1 MLRFRRARTIALL
14 ALLLAAACSG
24 EVQPIRIG
32 VAGALSDPIGE
43 PMQRAARLAVEEV
56 NAAGGVRGR
65 RLELLE
71 RDDHASPDSA
81 VRIAAELY
89 ASDAVAVVGHLFSGP
104 TLAAAPIYNSG
115 TDPLVE
121 ISPSSSAPEV
131 SGAGPFT
138 FRLCPSD
145 LAHGDALAR
154 WMGERLELKKGAVF
168 YLDDD
173 YGRGIRHAFTEQF
186 MRRGG
191 TLVGMEP
198 YLGAAPDVAPQLER
212 LARLARPEF
221 LFVAGNRVEAES
233 ILRGARA
240 RGITVPLA
248 GGDGLEGLEG
258 AGALAEG
265 SYVSA
270 AYHPALNT
278 RANRAFVAAWAKRYP
293 DAPPPN
299 QPAAATYDA
308 IHLLAR
314 VIQEAGPGRAAI
326 RAALAEVGRA
336 SAPHEGVAGRIAFD
350 SLGDVTGRP
359 VFITVIREGQ
369 ALLAGS
375 L

>member
-1 MLRFRRARTIALL
+1 MRRTPTFRAAALL
-14 ALLLAAACSG
+14 ALLAAAACSG

-43 PMQRAARLAVEEV
+43 PMRRAARLAVAEI

-65 RLELLE
+65 PLELLE
-71 RDDHASPDSA
+71 RDDYASPDSA

-89 ASDAVAVVGHLFSGP
+89 GSDAVAVVGHLFSGP

-115 TDPLVE
+115 TAPLVE

-131 SGAGPFT
+131 SDAGPYT

-154 WMGERLELKKGAVF
+154 WLGERLELKAGAVF
-168 YLDDD
+168 FLDDD
-173 YGRGIRHAFTEQF
+173 YGRGIRHAFAEQF
-186 MRRGG
+186 TRRGG

-198 YLGAAPDVAPQLER
+198 YLGSSPDLGPQLDR
-212 LARLARPEF
+212 LAKLVHPQF
-221 LFVAGNRVEAES
+221 LFVAGNRDEAQV
-233 ILRGARA
+233 ILQGARA

-258 AGALAEG
+258 GGALAEG

-270 AYHPALNT
+270 AYHPSLNT
-278 RANRAFVAAWAKRYP
+278 KANRDFVAAYAKRYP
-293 DAPPPN
+293 DAPVPN

-314 VIQEAGPGRAAI
+314 IIQETGPKRSAV
-326 RAALAEVGRA
+326 RDALAQVGRT
-336 SAPHEGVAGRIAFD
+336 SAPFEGVAGRIAFD
-350 SLGDVTGRP
+350 SLGDVTERP
-359 VFITVIREGQ
+359 VFITVIRDGQ

>member
-1 MLRFRRARTIALL
+1 MLRTRLVRTGALL

-24 EVQPIRIG
+24 EVHPIRIG
-32 VAGALSDPIGE
+32 LAGAFSDPIGE
-43 PMQRAARLAVEEV
+43 PMLRAARLAVAEI

-71 RDDHASPDSA
+71 RDDHANPDSA

-131 SGAGPFT
+131 SDAGPFT

-154 WMGERLELKKGAVF
+154 WMSERLELKQGAIF

-173 YGRGIRHAFTEQF
+173 YGRGIRQAFTEQF
-186 MRRGG
+186 RRRGG
-191 TLVGMEP
+191 VLVALEP
-198 YLGAAPDVAPQLER
+198 YLGSAPDVAPQLDR

-221 LFVAGNRVEAES
+221 LFVAGNRDEAET

-240 RGITVPLA
+240 RGISVPLA
-248 GGDGLEGLEG
+248 GGDGLEGLED
-258 AGALAEG
+258 AGLLAEG

-270 AYHPALNT
+270 AYHPALNSKV
-278 RANRAFVAAWAKRYP
+278 NRTFIAAWGKEHP
-293 DAPPPN
+293 DAGQPN

-314 VIQEAGPGRAAI
+314 VIQEAGPKREAI
-326 RAALAEVGRA
+326 RTALAAVGRT
-336 SAPHEGVAGRIAFD
+336 SAAFEGVAGRIAFD
-350 SLGDVTGRP
+350 SLGDVTERP
-359 VFITVIREGQ
+359 VFITVIRDGQ

>member
-1 MLRFRRARTIALL
+1 MPHTRRARTLALL
-14 ALLLAAACSG
+14 ALLLATACSG

-43 PMQRAARLAVEEV
+43 PMRRAARLAVDEI

-89 ASDAVAVVGHLFSGP
+89 GSDVVAVVGHLFSGP

-115 TDPLVE
+115 ATPLVE

-131 SGAGPFT
+131 SDAGPYT

-154 WMGERLELKKGAVF
+154 WMSERLELKTGAIF

-191 TLVGMEP
+191 TLVGIEP
-198 YLGAAPDVAPQLER
+198 YLGSAPDVAPQLDR
-212 LARLARPEF
+212 LARLARPQF
-221 LFVAGNRVEAES
+221 LFVAGNRDEAES
-233 ILRGARA
+233 ILREARA
-240 RGITVPLA
+240 RGIAVPLA
-248 GGDGLEGLEG
+248 GGDGLEGFEG
-258 AGALAEG
+258 VGPLAEG

-278 RANRAFVAAWAKRYP
+278 QANRAFVAAWARAYP
-293 DAPPPN
+293 GTPPPN

-308 IHLLAR
+308 IQLLAR
-314 VIQEAGPGRAAI
+314 VIRDAGPTRDAI
-326 RAALAEVGRA
+326 RQALADVGR
-336 SAPHEGVAGRIAFD
+336 SAPPFDGVAGRIAFD
-350 SLGDVTGRP
+350 SLGDVTERP
-359 VFITVIREGQ
+359 VFITVVRDGQ

>member
-1 MLRFRRARTIALL
+1 MRRIPLFRTGALL
-14 ALLLAAACSG
+14 ALLLASACGG

-43 PMQRAARLAVEEV
+43 PMRRAARLAVAEI
-56 NAAGGVRGR
+56 NAAGGIRGR
-65 RLELLE
+65 PIELLE
-71 RDDHASPDSA
+71 RDDYADADSA

-115 TDPLVE
+115 GSPLVE

-131 SGAGPFT
+131 SAAGPYT

-154 WMGERLELKKGAVF
+154 WMSERLQLSQGAVF
-168 YLDDD
+168 FLDDD
-173 YGRGIRHAFTEQF
+173 YGRGIRHAFAEQF
-186 MRRGG
+186 ARRRG

-198 YLGAAPDVAPQLER
+198 YLGSSPDLGPALDR
-212 LARLARPEF
+212 LAKLVRPQF
-221 LFVAGNRVEAES
+221 LFVAGNRDEAEV
-233 ILRGARA
+233 ILKGARA

-248 GGDGLEGLEG
+248 GGDGLEGLEE
-258 AGALAEG
+258 AGPLAEG

-270 AYHPALNT
+270 SYHPALNT
-278 RANRAFVAAWAKRYP
+278 RANRDFVAAYAKQYP
-293 DAPPPN
+293 DAPVPN

-314 VIQEAGPGRAAI
+314 VIQEAGPKRDAI
-326 RAALAEVGRA
+326 RDALAQVGRT
-336 SAPHEGVAGRIAFD
+336 SAAFEGVAGRIAFD
-350 SLGDVTGRP
+350 SVGDVTDRP
-359 VFITVIREGQ
+359 VFITVIRDGQ
-369 ALLAGS
+369 ALLAGI

>member
-1 MLRFRRARTIALL
+1 MLRTRLARTGALL
-14 ALLLAAACSG
+14 ALLLAAACGG

-32 VAGALSDPIGE
+32 VAGAFSDPIGE
-43 PMQRAARLAVEEV
+43 PMLRAARLAVAEV

-71 RDDHASPDSA
+71 RDDPANPDSA

-173 YGRGIRHAFTEQF
+173 YGRGIRHAFTQQF

-198 YLGAAPDVAPQLER
+198 YLGSAPDVAPQLER
-212 LARLARPEF
+212 LARLVRPEF
-221 LFVAGNRVEAES
+221 LFVAGNRDEAES

-278 RANRAFVAAWAKRYP
+278 KANRAFVAAWAKQYP
-293 DAPPPN
+293 GSPARN

-314 VIQEAGPGRAAI
+314 VIQDAGPGRAAI
-326 RAALAEVGRA
+326 RAALAEVGRT
-336 SAPHEGVAGRIAFD
+336 SAAYDGVAGRIAFD
-350 SLGDVTGRP
+350 SLGDVTERP
-359 VFITVIREGQ
+359 VFITVVRDRQ

>member
-1 MLRFRRARTIALL
+1 MSRTRSARTGALL

-24 EVQPIRIG
+24 DVQPIRIG
-32 VAGALSDPIGE
+32 VAGAFSDPIGE
-43 PMQRAARLAVEEV
+43 PMRRAARLAVAEI

-71 RDDHASPDSA
+71 RDDHANPDSA

-115 TDPLVE
+115 SDPLVE

-131 SGAGPFT
+131 SAAGPFT

-154 WMGERLELKKGAVF
+154 WMGERLELRKGAIF

-186 MRRGG
+186 RRRGG

-198 YLGAAPDVAPQLER
+198 YLGSAPDVAPQLER
-212 LARLARPEF
+212 LAKLARPEF
-221 LFVAGNRVEAES
+221 LFIAGNRDEAEA

-240 RGITVPLA
+240 RGIAVPLA
-248 GGDGLEGLEG
+248 GGDGLEGLEA

-270 AYHPALNT
+270 AYHPALNSQ
-278 RANRAFVAAWAKRYP
+278 ANRTFITAWAKEYP
-293 DAPPPN
+293 GMALPN

-308 IHLLAR
+308 VYLLAR
-314 VIQEAGPGRAAI
+314 VIREAGPGRDAI
-326 RAALAEVGRA
+326 RRNLAEVGRRG
-336 SAPHEGVAGRIAFD
+336 APFDGVAGRIAFD
-350 SLGDVTGRP
+350 SLGDVTERP
-359 VFITVIREGQ
+359 VFITVIRDGQ

>member
-1 MLRFRRARTIALL
+1 MTRIQGCRAGALL
-14 ALLLAAACSG
+14 ALLAIAACGG

-43 PMQRAARLAVEEV
+43 PMRRAARLAVAEI

-71 RDDHASPDSA
+71 RDDFASPDSA

-89 ASDAVAVVGHLFSGP
+89 GTDAVAVVGHLFSGP

-115 TDPLVE
+115 SDPVVE

-131 SGAGPFT
+131 SDAGPWT

-154 WMGERLELKKGAVF
+154 WMTERLELKRGALF
-168 YLDDD
+168 FLNDD

-186 MRRGG
+186 TRRGG
-191 TLVGMEP
+191 TLVGLEP
-198 YLGAAPDVAPQLER
+198 YLGATPDLGPPLDRIAKLAHPQ
-212 LARLARPEF
+212 F
-221 LFVAGNRVEAES
+221 LFVAGNRDEAVT
-233 ILRGARA
+233 ILEGARA

-248 GGDGLEGLEG
+248 GGDGLEGLETLG
-258 AGALAEG
+258 PLAEG

-278 RANRAFVAAWAKRYP
+278 TANRTFVAAYAKQYP
-293 DAPPPN
+293 DAPVPN

-314 VIQEAGPGRAAI
+314 VIQEAGPRRQAI
-326 RAALAEVGRA
+326 RDALAEVGRA
-336 SAPHEGVAGRIAFD
+336 SAPFEGVVGRIVFD

-359 VFITVIREGQ
+359 VFITVIRDGQ

>member
-1 MLRFRRARTIALL
+1 
-14 ALLLAAACSG
+14 
-24 EVQPIRIG
+24 
-32 VAGALSDPIGE
+32 
-43 PMQRAARLAVEEV
+43 
-56 NAAGGVRGR
+56 
-65 RLELLE
+65 
-71 RDDHASPDSA
+71 
-81 VRIAAELY
+81 
-89 ASDAVAVVGHLFSGP
+89 
-104 TLAAAPIYNSG
+104 NSG
-115 TDPLVE
+115 ADPLVE

-198 YLGAAPDVAPQLER
+198 YLGSAPDVAPQLER

-221 LFVAGNRVEAES
+221 LFVAGNRDEAES

-270 AYHPALNT
+270 AYHPSLNSK
-278 RANRAFVAAWAKRYP
+278 ANRAFVAAWAKRYP

-314 VIQEAGPGRAAI
+314 VIQDAGPGRAAI
-326 RAALAEVGRA
+326 RAALAEVGRT
-336 SAPHEGVAGRIAFD
+336 SAAYEGVAGRIAFD
-350 SLGDVTGRP
+350 SLGDVTERP
-359 VFITVIREGQ
+359 VFITVVRDGR